1 MSLEQNTSPS
11 TTPMPKGSSRITAL
25 IRLLLVRAANSAA
38 GRLQAENHKIQLLE
52 LRLSALNPMSIL
64 EKGFAIPL
72 KKGQKVT
79 SASQLSV
86 GDGITV
92 ILRDGKAD
100 CDVREV
106 NIS

>member
-1 MSLEQNTSPS
+1 M
-11 TTPMPKGSSRITAL
+11 
-25 IRLLLVRAANSAA
+25 LLVRAANSAA
-38 GRLQAENHKIQLLE
+38 GRLQAENHKIQMLE

-79 SASQLSV
+79 TASGLEA

-92 ILRDGKAD
+92 ILKDGRAD
-100 CDVREV
+100 CEV
-106 NIS
+106 KNVKLQ